1 MIFWILQKPIQCSR
15 ECFSFS
21 VELFKGL
28 VSLSSKTAHTGNTT
42 DPSEV
47 LPCSAHDC
55 PETGIWC
62 FQRLITFKVCL
73 IPMETPKQEFSHNE
87 VKSHKG
93 GECRWDCL
101 SFGQSDRTNPA
112 LHCYICLRR
121 GSPLGCMQSWL
132 QKVAAI
138 ILGKSWVCSYGQRD
152 NEVFLC
158 RWPSLDSGNMLWR
171 ETPSLSSSAHFILT
185 RVSLMLA
192 FTTSSCHWRRVL
204 GTVVMVWRPCPQ
216 SLSKQAEDL
225 AMDMALP
232 FECTS
237 TNVLGCWQEDDSSR
251 LAFRV

>member
-1 MIFWILQKPIQCSR
+1 
-15 ECFSFS
+15 
-21 VELFKGL
+21 
-28 VSLSSKTAHTGNTT
+28 
-42 DPSEV
+42 
-47 LPCSAHDC
+47 
-55 PETGIWC
+55 
-62 FQRLITFKVCL
+62 
-73 IPMETPKQEFSHNE
+73 METPKQEFSHNE
-87 VKSHKG
+87 VKSHRG

-101 SFGQSDRTNPA
+101 SSVQSDRTNPA
-112 LHCYICLRR
+112 LHCYVRLRR

-152 NEVFLC
+152 NEVFFC

-171 ETPSLSSSAHFILT
+171 DTPLSSSAHFILT

-204 GTVVMVWRPCPQ
+204 GTVMMVWRPCSQ

-225 AMDMALP
+225 PMDMALP

-237 TNVLGCWQEDDSSR
+237 TNVLGCWREDNGSR